1 MNDNPNKGV
10 GERRA
15 FMLAIGFMAFHTIMS
30 LFRGQLGFMIPPL
43 MTTIVEDL
51 GITLAQGGLL
61 QTTATV
67 VMGVGMVFG
76 SILIDKIGTSKTMTL
91 ALVSMAVSGALGFFA
106 TSYTML
112 LVARIFMGLC
122 NALSYP
128 AALSIIAERFLQ
140 QKQRGMAMSVVQATN
155 SLSTTLAFALT
166 VPITMAMGGWNNV
179 MLLWGIVGIGLAVVF
194 TVADISPSKFFAQR
208 NAEIAMQNTAAT
220 TAESTGKKDP
230 IGASLLAALKHRPVI
245 SGVISFTG
253 ATWLY
258 MIFNI
263 YLPTILQTVHGMSPA
278 DAGSTTS
285 LINFAGI
292 ISCLICG
299 LFLGKIKNFKPF
311 ILILMLLLPIC
322 GVAAMFVQPGLLLNL
337 CMMGIGIS
345 FFCYVPVI
353 NTAVVVS
360 PGMTPKIFAAANAL
374 WTLLGNV
381 LTMLIPI
388 WFDGLQ
394 QSYGMTNAVLILCL
408 GGVLSIIGALMFPGS
423 KKAKS

>member
-1 MNDNPNKGV
+1 MKDNSAKSANAKK
-10 GERRA
+10 A
-15 FMLAIGFMAFHTIMS
+15 FTLAIGFMVFHTVMS

-61 QTTATV
+61 QTTATL
-67 VMGVGMVFG
+67 VMGIGMVFG
-76 SILIDKIGTSKTMTL
+76 SILIDKIGTSKTL
-91 ALVSMAVSGALGFFA
+91 ALSLVSMALAGIIGFFA
-106 TSYTML
+106 TSYSVL
-112 LVARIFMGLC
+112 LTARFFMGLC

-128 AALSIIAERFLQ
+128 AALTIIAERFLE

-166 VPITMAMGGWNNV
+166 VPITMALASWNNV
-179 MLLWGIVGIGLAVVF
+179 MLLWGVVGLGLAVVF
-194 TVADISPSKFFAQR
+194 TIADIKPSKFFAQR
-208 NAEIAMQNTAAT
+208 NAEIAKQNAPAEAAPV
-220 TAESTGKKDP
+220 AAKEP
-230 IGASLLAALKHRPVI
+230 VGASLIAALKKRPVI

-263 YLPTILQTVHGMSPA
+263 YLPTILQTVHGLSPA
-278 DAGSTTS
+278 EAGSTTS

-311 ILILMLLLPIC
+311 IIILMVLLPVS
-322 GVAAMFVQPGLLLNL
+322 GVAAMFVQPGIMLSL
-337 CMMGIGIS
+337 CMIGIGIS
-345 FFCYVPVI
+345 FFCYVPII
-353 NTAVVVS
+353 NTAVVMA
-360 PGMTPKIFAAANAL
+360 PGMTPKILAAGNAL

-388 WFDGLQ
+388 WFDSLQ
-394 QSYGMTNAVLILCL
+394 QSFGMTTAVLILCL
-408 GGVLSIIGALMFPGS
+408 GGVFSVIGALMFPG
-423 KKAKS
+423 KEKA